1 MAAKTRAYS
10 SIAWPR
16 VLRTMDSW
24 VLMEIFVTASHFQI
38 SSFCAGRLN
47 RHTRVSLDLSIASGK
62 ARIS

>member
-1 MAAKTRAYS
+1 
-10 SIAWPR
+10 
-16 VLRTMDSW
+16 
-24 VLMEIFVTASHFQI
+24 MEIFVTASHFQI